1 MKLIIGLGNPD
12 KQYQKTWH
20 NLGFLTL
27 DYFQQ
32 EYDFGN
38 FKLENKFK
46 SQISTGNIDGDKI
59 ILAKPQTY
67 MNNSGQAVGLIIKY
81 FKTNL
86 KDIIV
91 VHDDIDLLLGK
102 IRITTDSSAGGHN
115 GVKSIIQNLKTQSF
129 VRIKIGV
136 KTNRLAKVNPA
147 NYVLEKYNI
156 LQIENNKEGYK

>member
-81 FKTNL
+81 FKT
-86 KDIIV
+86 
-91 VHDDIDLLLGK
+91 
-102 IRITTDSSAGGHN
+102 
-115 GVKSIIQNLKTQSF
+115 
-129 VRIKIGV
+129 
-136 KTNRLAKVNPA
+136 
-147 NYVLEKYNI
+147 
-156 LQIENNKEGYK
+156 